1 MCCSVATL
9 LLWILRVLQWIADS
23 DVTSFHDDAKF
34 QSVGY
39 AFLCFVHIVFEC
51 AVFEKENQCNCEN
64 KLTWCVGV
72 LSDLKV

>member
-34 QSVGY
+34 
-39 AFLCFVHIVFEC
+39 
-51 AVFEKENQCNCEN
+51 
-64 KLTWCVGV
+64 
-72 LSDLKV
+72 